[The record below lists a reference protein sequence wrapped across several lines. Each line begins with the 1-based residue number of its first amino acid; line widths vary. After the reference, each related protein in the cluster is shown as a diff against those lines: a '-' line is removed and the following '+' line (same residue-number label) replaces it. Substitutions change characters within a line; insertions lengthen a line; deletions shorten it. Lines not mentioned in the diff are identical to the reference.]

1 MGFLD
6 KAKEVAGQAAV
17 KGKELAGEAA
27 QKAKEEAKELQLKRD
42 LNNAYE
48 DLGKTAFDLAD
59 QGQIASDGLA
69 AGVERIRSLRA
80 ELDALNAS

>member
-6 KAKEVAGQAAV
+6 RAKEVAGQAAV

-48 DLGKTAFDLAD
+48 GLGKAAFDLAD
-59 QGQIASDGLA
+59 QGQLTHDGLA

>member
-6 KAKEVAGQAAV
+6 KAKDIAGQAAV

-48 DLGKTAFDLAD
+48 ALGKTAFDLTD
-59 QGQIASDGLA
+59 GGQLSHDGLA

-80 ELDALNAS
+80 ELDALSAS